1 MLEYDHNAYRTAAR
15 QEEFPALCESRGLK
29 CNKFKPDMKTHW
41 SSILLMVQSCVNYNA
56 AITDYYNGKHDADLL
71 CEADLELSFVFMEFL
86 SVFYEVAI
94 SLGSKVYSPSSCMAL
109 YHLLCI
115 SFTFSE
121 HKSHSG
127 FKAIYDIV
135 ESKFRSYYEF
145 MLPSF
150 CLAKARVPTM
160 KLCSV
165 EHMVNDISE
174 FLSGPLKFDVKAL
187 DTVA

>member
-41 SSILLMVQSCVNYNA
+41 SSILLMLQSCVNYIA
-56 AITDYYNGKHDADLL
+56 AITVYYN
-71 CEADLELSFVFMEFL
+71 
-86 SVFYEVAI
+86 VAI
-94 SLGSKVYSPSSCMAL
+94 SLGSKVYSPNSCMAL

-127 FKAIYDIV
+127 FKAIYDIM